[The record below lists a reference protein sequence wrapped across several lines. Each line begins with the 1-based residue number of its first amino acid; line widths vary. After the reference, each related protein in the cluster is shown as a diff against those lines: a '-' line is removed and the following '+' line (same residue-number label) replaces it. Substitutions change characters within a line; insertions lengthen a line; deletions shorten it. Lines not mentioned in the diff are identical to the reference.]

1 MIISHQ
7 RIYLV
12 IYSDSSI
19 ESLPLSSSILTYF
32 LWESCHIFVITY
44 KRTKYWLMFPF
55 NFNSP
60 QCQPQLQKTE
70 VLRWL
75 HSNHQ
80 FAYPF
85 LSSMTPGTLAFM
97 LENYREDV
105 LNVTVSIF

>member
-1 MIISHQ
+1 
-7 RIYLV
+7 
-12 IYSDSSI
+12 
-19 ESLPLSSSILTYF
+19 
-32 LWESCHIFVITY
+32 
-44 KRTKYWLMFPF
+44 MFPF

-105 LNVTVSIF
+105 LNVTVSIFLKKFLLHSGKKKLGLGLSLGWITY